1 MTAVRTIIVVLL
13 LGAGIGWVYA
23 HPAEFIAAVIVEF
36 VRQLL
41 TASTPNDP
49 NGQTPG
55 QDPEDAAPG

>member
-1 MTAVRTIIVVLL
+1 VTAVRTIIVILL
-13 LGAGIGWVYA
+13 LGAGIGWVCA
-23 HPAEFIAAVIVEF
+23 HPAEFVAAVIVEF
-36 VRQLL
+36 GRQSI